1 MKTAFL
7 YVGQGSQVLGMGKLL
22 LEKFDGAKE
31 LFERANNA
39 LGWDVLDLCLNG
51 PEDKLNDTK
60 WTQPALL
67 TCSYIAHQAALNLGF
82 KPDYA
87 LGLSLGEYSAI
98 AANGGLSLEDGVK
111 LVHARGTIMAE
122 AVPKGVGTMYA
133 ILGLEIDAINKV
145 CDQFKD
151 QGVIAA
157 ANINCPG
164 QIVVGGK
171 KEVVDGAIEAFKAAG
186 AKRCIELNV
195 AGPFHT
201 SMLEEASNTFKAELD
216 KYSFNTIET
225 KLITNT
231 TGDIVD
237 EAIIRENLQK
247 QMYCSV
253 QLEKGIKKLLDEG
266 VTQFIELGPNNVIS
280 GFVKKTAKHYG
291 FEGIEVFN
299 IESKLGDE

>member
-7 YVGQGSQVLGMGKLL
+7 YVGQGSQVLGMGQKLIDKV
-22 LEKFDGAKE
+22 EGTKE
-31 LFERANNA
+31 IFKQASDA
-39 LGWDVLDLCLNG
+39 LGWDVLDLCING

-67 TCSYIAHQAALNLGF
+67 TCSYAAHQAALKAGY

-98 AANGGLSLEDGVK
+98 TANGGLSLADGVK

-122 AVPKGVGTMYA
+122 AVPKGLGTMYA
-133 ILGLEIDAINKV
+133 ILGLDIDKINEV
-145 CDQFKD
+145 CAKHNDK
-151 QGVIAA
+151 GVIAA

-171 KEVVDGAIEAFKAAG
+171 KEVVDGAIEDFKAAG

-201 SMLEEASNTFKAELD
+201 AMLEEAANTFRKELEQ
-216 KYSFNTIET
+216 YNFNKVET

-231 TGDIVD
+231 TGALVD
-237 EAIIRENLQK
+237 ESIIKDNLQK
-247 QMYCSV
+247 QMFCSV
-253 QLEKGIKKLLDEG
+253 QLEKGIKLLLDEG
-266 VTQFIELGPNNVIS
+266 VTRFIELGPNKVMS
-280 GFVKKTAKHYG
+280 GFIKKTAKHYG
-291 FEGIEVFN
+291 VADIEVFN
-299 IESKLGDE
+299 IEDKIGDE